1 MLFSMLFPFIFR
13 SANFVIIGDF
23 YNIIEVPLILFT
35 YAAVIYLHLYEI
47 FYKLSQKSC
56 MKSIFVFLFFQYV
69 KISFQ
74 EILSCYI
81 CTDSFLP
88 DVVLCQRYHILYQA
102 VLVEVAA

>member
-1 MLFSMLFPFIFR
+1 
-13 SANFVIIGDF
+13 
-23 YNIIEVPLILFT
+23 
-35 YAAVIYLHLYEI
+35 
-47 FYKLSQKSC
+47 